1 MGLAFPGW
9 PDGERAHVLEPHH
22 PHTGT
27 SDKSTGQKRPRLE
40 GAFQNQ
46 AVLAPPQLTL
56 FTDEKTEA

>member
-1 MGLAFPGW
+1 M
-9 PDGERAHVLEPHH
+9 LEPHH
-22 PHTGT
+22 PHAGT